1 MKGAAAKQ
9 LGKMMA
15 GQNLGK
21 FFDTFSSNIGKIAG
35 QGTAAAVKAGTD
47 AFMPGIA
54 QKELPAILRSSATS
68 LLPQTATAAS
78 QLGVAALGAYGLD
91 RAFDQQSVHSQPM
104 SGGTGDRSLDNF
116 IMSQQLQNQKFI
128 HDMALVQARGQARTP
143 GYQPQGQGGLGAMG
157 FEKSLLDDVRDFSRM
172 TLGTGFRA

>member
-21 FFDTFSSNIGKIAG
+21 FFDTISTNVGKIAG
-35 QGTAAAVKAGTD
+35 QGTAAALKAGTD

-78 QLGVAALGAYGLD
+78 QLGIAALGAYGLD

-104 SGGTGDRSLDNF
+104 PSGIGNQDLANF
-116 IMSQQLQNQKFI
+116 VYSQQLQNQKFM

-143 GYQPQGQGGLGAMG
+143 GYQPQAQGGFG
-157 FEKSLLDDVRDFSRM
+157 S
-172 TLGTGFRA
+172 